1 MHVYTCDFVCTR
13 LSSCSCECQKQDSI
27 YVSIPMLCK
36 FTKKKKKK
44 KNHIQPEG
52 FRVYKTFGAK
62 VSGHIFKTYINLQG
76 SANTGHLRYLQ
87 EKKK

>member
-1 MHVYTCDFVCTR
+1 MSTLVTLCVHVYHLAV
-13 LSSCSCECQKQDSI
+13 
-27 YVSIPMLCK
+27 VNA
-36 FTKKKKKK
+36 KKK